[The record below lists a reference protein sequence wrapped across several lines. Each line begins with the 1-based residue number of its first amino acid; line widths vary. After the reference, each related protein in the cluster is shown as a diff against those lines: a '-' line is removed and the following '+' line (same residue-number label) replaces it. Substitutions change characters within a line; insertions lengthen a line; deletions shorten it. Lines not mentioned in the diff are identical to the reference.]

1 MRPAF
6 IPLLNLFVLGCCVL
20 IPHSRA
26 EELTTENYA
35 HWRDYALPTASEERW
50 RKIPWIAT
58 FYEGVAEAQQS
69 KKPLLIWVMNG
80 HPLACT

>member
-1 MRPAF
+1 MRPIA
-6 IPLLNLFVLGCCVL
+6 IPLLNLLILYCCIQ

-26 EELTTENYA
+26 EDLTPENYA

-58 FYEGVAEAQQS
+58 FYEGVTEAQQS
-69 KKPLLIWVMNG
+69 RKPLLIWVMNG